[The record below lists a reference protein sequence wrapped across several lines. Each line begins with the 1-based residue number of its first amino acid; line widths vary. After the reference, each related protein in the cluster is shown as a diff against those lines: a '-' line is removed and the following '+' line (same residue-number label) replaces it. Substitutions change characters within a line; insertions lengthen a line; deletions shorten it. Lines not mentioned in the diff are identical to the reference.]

1 MQLSLIV
8 MQAVMG
14 TLVKRFLAKKL
25 GLKPEHIYHC
35 AVMPCYDKKL
45 EGSREDFMIP
55 GEHPLLASALVPC
68 SVMVYHQ
75 VTLCLYSS
83 GHRPSS
89 AYAFSVKQTYT
100 FSP

>member
-1 MQLSLIV
+1 MLLLVVV

-25 GLKPEHIYHC
+25 GLKPEQIYHC

-55 GEHPLLASALVPC
+55 GERSSLHWHSTCWFALLYADDKCQLTFLV
-68 SVMVYHQ
+68 V
-75 VTLCLYSS
+75 
-83 GHRPSS
+83 
-89 AYAFSVKQTYT
+89 
-100 FSP
+100 